1 MSVVC
6 TNTRGCPY
14 LTLGKKYEPKVE
26 FMKKVDLYDFN
37 NDEVAL
43 FYTMR
48 NDVDRIGD
56 YRKEDFIS
64 VEELREMRLKE
75 IGIV

>member
-1 MSVVC
+1 
-6 TNTRGCPY
+6 
-14 LTLGKKYEPKVE
+14 
-26 FMKKVDLYDFN
+26 MKKVDLYDFN